1 MHTIFLRE
9 HNRIA
14 AELQNR
20 NPAMTDEELYQ
31 AARKRVGAIVQAI
44 TYNEYIPAL
53 LGRDALPPYRG
64 YRAEVDPRIG
74 ILFATSAYRLGHS
87 QVGSTVPRLDANG
100 EEIAEGN
107 LHVADAFFSPSTF
120 AETGVDPLLR
130 GAASEPS
137 QATDSTIIGDLRN
150 FLFGPPGSGGL
161 DLASL
166 NIQRGRDHG
175 MPDFNTIRQDYDL
188 SPANDF
194 TEVTSDPDVQAA
206 LALVYDNPSQV
217 DAWVGLLSEDKIP
230 GTVVGPTLRRV
241 LSQQFRRLRDGDRF
255 FYLNDPDLAREADEI
270 SRTRLSDVIERNT
283 GVSGLQSNVF
293 FLEES
298 RQPRPRPKRRNPNR
312 KIPRPSI

>member
-1 MHTIFLRE
+1 
-9 HNRIA
+9 
-14 AELQNR
+14 
-20 NPAMTDEELYQ
+20 
-31 AARKRVGAIVQAI
+31 
-44 TYNEYIPAL
+44 
-53 LGRDALPPYRG
+53 
-64 YRAEVDPRIG
+64 
-74 ILFATSAYRLGHS
+74 LGHS
-87 QVGSTVPRLDANG
+87 QVGSTVPRLDSNG

-137 QATDSTIIGDLRN
+137 QQTDSTIIGDLRN

-206 LALVYDNPSQV
+206 LALVYDNPSQI

-255 FYLNDPDLAREADEI
+255 FYLNDPDLAREVDQI
-270 SRTRLSDVIERNT
+270 SRTRLSDVIQRNT

-293 FLEES
+293 FLEEA
-298 RQPRPRPKRRNPNR
+298 RQPRPRPRRRDPNR
-312 KIPRPSI
+312 RIPRPSI